1 METGLEPCFSTTFA
15 RDGFSPYAPS
25 KASLFLKG
33 RRASETAHC
42 AESNWAVRGRKR
54 EARRWCD
61 ELTTRCAKIFPI
73 ADGVRAWVAELQ
85 RLKARDPA
93 LGEAVSEVC
102 EDDMRRDCA
111 MTYEQ
116 WHARFIRRVERQR
129 RERRRRAAGSAP
141 KPAGS

>member
-1 METGLEPCFSTTFA
+1 MRTMHVRIST
-15 RDGFSPYAPS
+15 
-25 KASLFLKG
+25 
-33 RRASETAHC
+33 
-42 AESNWAVRGRKR
+42 RGRKR

-61 ELTTRCAKIFPI
+61 ELTARCAKILPI

-102 EDDMRRDCA
+102 EDNMRRDCA

-129 RERRRRAAGSAP
+129 RERRRLAAGSPP
-141 KPAGS
+141 KPAGP